1 MWRNRANDFS
11 ETKAV
16 IALVDPPFE
25 GIAAIRVK
33 DVNLAKDF
41 LCESMPML

>member
-1 MWRNRANDFS
+1 VWRNRANDFS

-33 DVNLAKDF
+33 DVNLAKR
-41 LCESMPML
+41 LLV